1 MGPCL
6 LTIEAKAVF
15 HTAPREVAL
24 QTFEL
29 PSLGDNQVLI
39 KAHHSAISPGTE
51 GMIFDGRF
59 PQELAQDATIP
70 SLAGNFAYPFRYGY
84 ALVGEI
90 VDIGS
95 RVDRCW
101 LSRMVFVFHPHQDYA
116 VVAIGECLPIPGGLS
131 PFDALF
137 LPNMESAVN
146 FVMDAVPLLGERV
159 LVFGQGVVGLLA
171 CELLARFP
179 LATLITA
186 DPVASR
192 RELSKRIGAA
202 HCVDPNDE
210 NAWRDLQAR
219 LQEDGSDGF
228 DLVIELS
235 GNSEALNRAI
245 DMTGFSGR
253 ILIGSWYGNKRV
265 DIDLGGHFHR
275 RRIQL
280 LSSQVSTMNP
290 LLSGRWDKS
299 RRIALAWYWLD
310 VIKPARW
317 ITHRFGVDRCRQ
329 AFDTNAEQK
338 DAALQIIFDYQDD

>member
-1 MGPCL
+1 M
-6 LTIEAKAVF
+6 TIEAKAVF
-15 HTAPREVAL
+15 HTAVREVAL
-24 QTFEL
+24 QTIEL
-29 PSLGDNQVLI
+29 PPLGEDQVLI
-39 KAHHSAISPGTE
+39 KTHHSAISPGTE
-51 GMIFDGRF
+51 GMIYDGRF

-70 SLAGNFAYPFRYGY
+70 SLSGSFAYPFRYGY

-90 VDIGS
+90 VEVGA
-95 RVDRCW
+95 RVDKTW
-101 LSRMVFVFHPHQDYA
+101 LSRKMFTFHPHQDHA
-116 VVAIGECLPIPGGLS
+116 VVAIGECLPIPDGLS
-131 PFDALF
+131 PLDALF

-146 FVMDAVPLLGERV
+146 FVMDAAPLLGERV
-159 LVFGQGVVGLLA
+159 LILGQGVVGLLT

-192 RELSKRIGAA
+192 RELSTRIGASHSIA
-202 HCVDPNDE
+202 PNDE
-210 NAWRDLQAR
+210 KAWRDLTAC
-219 LQEDGSDGF
+219 LQKEGSDGF

-253 ILIGSWYGNKRV
+253 ILVGSWYGNKRV
-265 DIDLGGHFHR
+265 DVDLGGHFHR

-290 LLSGRWDKS
+290 LLSGRWDKN
-299 RRIALAWYWLD
+299 RRITLAWHWLD

-317 ITHRFGVDRCRQ
+317 VTHRFELDRCRQ
-329 AFDTNAEQK
+329 AFDTNAAQK
-338 DAALQIIFDYQDD
+338 DAALQIIFDYLRKSTSP

>member
-1 MGPCL
+1 MAPCTM
-6 LTIEAKAVF
+6 TIEAKAVF
-15 HTAPREVAL
+15 HTAARAVAL
-24 QTFEL
+24 QTIEL
-29 PSLGDNQVLI
+29 PPLGDDQVLI

-59 PQELAQDATIP
+59 PQELEQDATIP
-70 SLAGNFAYPFRYGY
+70 SLAGSFAYPFRYGY

-90 VDIGS
+90 VEVGA
-95 RVDRCW
+95 RVDKSW
-101 LSRMVFVFHPHQDYA
+101 LARKVFTFHPHQSHAA
-116 VVAIGECLPIPGGLS
+116 VALSECLPIPDGLS
-131 PFDALF
+131 PLDALF

-146 FVMDAVPLLGERV
+146 FVMDAAPLLGERV
-159 LVFGQGVVGLLA
+159 LIFGQGVVGLLT

-179 LATLITA
+179 LASLITA

-210 NAWRDLQAR
+210 NAWRDLQDCLREGGA
-219 LQEDGSDGF
+219 DGF

-253 ILIGSWYGNKRV
+253 ILVGSWYGNKRV
-265 DIDLGGHFHR
+265 DVDLGGHFHR

-290 LLSGRWDKS
+290 MLSGRWDKH
-299 RRIALAWYWLD
+299 RRIATAWHWLD
-310 VIKPARW
+310 AIEPARW
-317 ITHRFGVDRCRQ
+317 ITHRFRLDQCKQ
-329 AFDTNAEQK
+329 AFDTNAGQK

>member
-1 MGPCL
+1 MM
-6 LTIEAKAVF
+6 TIEAKAVF

-24 QTFEL
+24 QTIEL
-29 PSLGDNQVLI
+29 PPPGEDQVLI

-70 SLAGNFAYPFRYGY
+70 SLAGSFAYPFRYGY

-90 VDIGS
+90 IEVGANVDKT
-95 RVDRCW
+95 W
-101 LSRMVFVFHPHQDYA
+101 LKRKVFTFHPHQDYA
-116 VVAIGECLPIPGGLS
+116 VVAIGECLPIPDGLS
-131 PFDALF
+131 PLDALF

-146 FVMDAVPLLGERV
+146 FVMDAAPLLGERV
-159 LVFGQGVVGLLA
+159 LVFGQGVVGLLT

-179 LATLITA
+179 LASLVTA

-192 RELSKRIGAA
+192 RELSKCIGASN
-202 HCVDPNDE
+202 CIDPNDE
-210 NAWRDLQAR
+210 NAWRDLQDR
-219 LQEDGSDGF
+219 LQEDGSGGF

-235 GNSEALNRAI
+235 GNSGALNRAI
-245 DMTGFSGR
+245 EMTGFSGR
-253 ILIGSWYGNKRV
+253 ILVGSWYGNKRA

-299 RRIALAWYWLD
+299 RRIALAWHWLD
-310 VIKPARW
+310 VIKPGRW
-317 ITHRFGVDRCRQ
+317 ITHRFGLDRCMQ
-329 AFDTNAEQK
+329 AFDTNAGQK
-338 DAALQIIFDYQDD
+338 EAAFQIIFDYQDD

>member
-1 MGPCL
+1 M
-6 LTIEAKAVF
+6 TIEAKAVF
-15 HTAPREVAL
+15 HTAVRKVAL
-24 QTFEL
+24 QSVEL
-29 PSLGDNQVLI
+29 PPLGEDQVLI

-70 SLAGNFAYPFRYGY
+70 SLAGSFAYPFRYGY

-90 VDIGS
+90 VEVGA
-95 RVDRCW
+95 RVDKSW
-101 LSRMVFVFHPHQDYA
+101 LARKVFAFHPHQDYA
-116 VVAIGECLPIPGGLS
+116 VVAIGECLPIPDGLS
-131 PFDALF
+131 PLDALF

-159 LVFGQGVVGLLA
+159 LVFGQGVVGLLT

-179 LATLITA
+179 LTSLVTA
-186 DPVASR
+186 DPVAMR
-192 RELSKRIGAA
+192 REMSTRIGAA
-202 HCVDPNDE
+202 RSIDPNEDS
-210 NAWRDLQAR
+210 AWCDLQDC
-219 LQEDGSDGF
+219 LCEDGTDGF

-235 GNSEALNRAI
+235 GNNEALNRAI

-253 ILIGSWYGNKRV
+253 ILVGSWYGNKRV
-265 DIDLGGHFHR
+265 DVDLGGHFHR

-299 RRIALAWYWLD
+299 RRIALAWHWLD
-310 VIKPARW
+310 VIRPASW
-317 ITHRFGVDRCRQ
+317 ITHRFRLDQCKQ
-329 AFDTNAEQK
+329 AFDTNAGQK
-338 DAALQIIFDYQDD
+338 DAALQIIFDYHDD